1 MNFVSILLVLLIL
14 LILFT
19 LLVVVSSR
27 LLFAAISLAA
37 TSILV
42 TILMFM
48 MDSPLAAVF
57 ELSICAGLITVI
69 IMTTINFVKPLT
81 HEDLLK
87 TRKRRFKRYIGLPI
101 ILVLIGLTVPIMIK
115 PITLKL
121 PEIIKET
128 NVLNVLWNFR
138 QTDLLG
144 QAILILIGV
153 FGILVLFRE
162 GQKK

>member
-1 MNFVSILLVLLIL
+1 MNFISILLILLVLLM
-14 LILFT
+14 LFT
-19 LLVVVSSR
+19 LMVVISSR

-48 MDSPLAAVF
+48 LDSPLAAVF
-57 ELSICAGLITVI
+57 ELSICAGLITVV

-81 HEDLLK
+81 QKDLLK
-87 TRKRRFKRYIGLPI
+87 TRKRRFKKYVGLPI
-101 ILVLIGLTVPIMIK
+101 VLAIIGLLASITIK
-115 PITLKL
+115 PIALKL
-121 PEIIKET
+121 PKIIQET
-128 NVLNVLWNFR
+128 NVLNVLWDFR

-144 QAILILIGV
+144 QSILLLIGV

-162 GQKK
+162 GQNK

>member
-1 MNFVSILLVLLIL
+1 
-14 LILFT
+14 
-19 LLVVVSSR
+19 
-27 LLFAAISLAA
+27 
-37 TSILV
+37 
-42 TILMFM
+42 M

>member
-1 MNFVSILLVLLIL
+1 MNFISILLVLLIL
-14 LILFT
+14 LILLT
-19 LLVVVSSR
+19 LMAVVSSK

-42 TILMFM
+42 SILMFM
-48 MDSPLAAVF
+48 LDSPLAAVF

-81 HEDLLK
+81 HKDLLK
-87 TRKRRFKRYIGLPI
+87 TRKRRFKKYVGLPI
-101 ILVLIGLTVPIMIK
+101 ILAIIGLLASITIK
-115 PITLKL
+115 PIALKL
-121 PEIIKET
+121 PKIIQET
-128 NVLNVLWNFR
+128 NVLNVLWDFR

-144 QAILILIGV
+144 QSILFLIGV

-162 GQKK
+162 GQNK

>member
-1 MNFVSILLVLLIL
+1 LNFISILLILLVLLM
-14 LILFT
+14 LFT
-19 LLVVVSSR
+19 LMVVISSR

-48 MDSPLAAVF
+48 LDSPLAAVF
-57 ELSICAGLITVI
+57 ELSICAGLITVV

-81 HEDLLK
+81 QKDLLK
-87 TRKRRFKRYIGLPI
+87 TRKRRFKKYVGLPI
-101 ILVLIGLTVPIMIK
+101 VLAIIGLLASITIK
-115 PITLKL
+115 PIALKL
-121 PEIIKET
+121 PKIIQET
-128 NVLNVLWNFR
+128 NVLNVLWDFR

-144 QAILILIGV
+144 QSILLLIGV

-162 GQKK
+162 GQNK